1 MEIIELISYNVNYG
15 KDTIEVKFRM
25 NEDDEEEVRTD
36 VINLSEADDFGYTI
50 IYEDFGFYDDEE
62 SDDDLFDEEDEVDEH
77 ELLNFLNEYYLI
89 YQDRLPK
96 KDIL

>member
-1 MEIIELISYNVNYG
+1 MEIIELISYNINYG

-25 NEDDEEEVRTD
+25 NEDEEDEGRID
-36 VINLSEADDFGYTI
+36 VVNLSEVDDFGYTI
-50 IYEDFGFYDDEE
+50 LYDDYGYYDDDDEE
-62 SDDDLFDEEDEVDEH
+62 NDFDDNDDVDEH

-89 YQDRLPK
+89 FPDRLPK

>member
-25 NEDDEEEVRTD
+25 NEDDEDEVRTD
-36 VINLSEADDFGYTI
+36 IINLSEADDFGYTI
-50 IYEDFGFYDDEE
+50 IYEDFEFDDDEDE
-62 SDDDLFDEEDEVDEH
+62 EMFDDEDEVDEH

-89 YQDRLPK
+89 FQDRLPK

>member
-62 SDDDLFDEEDEVDEH
+62 SDDELFDEEDEVDEH

>member
-36 VINLSEADDFGYTI
+36 IINLSEADDFGYTI
-50 IYEDFGFYDDEE
+50 IYEDFEFDDDE
-62 SDDDLFDEEDEVDEH
+62 DDDEMFDDEDEVDEH

>member
-50 IYEDFGFYDDEE
+50 IYEDFGIYDDEE

>member
-36 VINLSEADDFGYTI
+36 IINLSEADDFGYTI
-50 IYEDFGFYDDEE
+50 IYEDFEFDDDEDE
-62 SDDDLFDEEDEVDEH
+62 EMFDDEDEVDEH

-89 YQDRLPK
+89 FQDRLPK

>member
-15 KDTIEVKFRM
+15 TDTIEVKFRM

-36 VINLSEADDFGYTI
+36 IINLSEADDFGYTI
-50 IYEDFGFYDDEE
+50 IYEDFEFDEDEDDEMF
-62 SDDDLFDEEDEVDEH
+62 DDEDEVDEH
-77 ELLNFLNEYYLI
+77 ELLSFLNEYYLI
-89 YQDRLPK
+89 FQDRLPK